1 MKKRAHHV
9 WGEIYP
15 YAAGSTALHAVFL
28 RSEVWVEQL
37 GYKYED
43 SLMDPETDE
52 FYTLKKYK
60 DDVAR
65 EPTKIVIVYKM
76 PESEIERWLRLPGVA
91 LACDGMPIPGE
102 RTWDTPLKKLPN
114 TSPRTACAHAASLR
128 IGREKKIPLMQML
141 T

>member
-1 MKKRAHHV
+1 M
-9 WGEIYP
+9 
-15 YAAGSTALHAVFL
+15 FL
-28 RSEVWVEQL
+28 RPEVWVEQL

-76 PESEIERWLRLPGVA
+76 PESEIERWLRLHCVA
-91 LACDGMPIPGE
+91 LACDGMPIRGDM
-102 RTWDTPLKKLPN
+102 TWDTPVKKLPN

-128 IGREKKIPLMQML
+128 IGREKKDPIDANAHSTVLYDGQASWRQGL
-141 T
+141 GTDE